1 MIMNKAQ
8 VDELFHREAVL
19 LGREEEVPEFRV
31 VELFGQA
38 AVTHLMH
45 FEGSFGGYG
54 IGDFTLHAVTYAG
67 FRRAASFHNVE
78 QLRSEAEAAHAENKR

>member
-1 MIMNKAQ
+1 MIMNKTQ
-8 VDELFHREAVL
+8 VDELFRREAVL

-38 AVTHLMH
+38 AVNHIKH
-45 FEGSFGGYG
+45 FDGSFGGYG
-54 IGDFTLHAVTYAG
+54 IGDFTLCAVTYAG

-78 QLRSEAEAAHAENKR
+78 QLRSEAERAEEE